1 MPPINIVEN
10 HYLGVKK
17 YKVSDFDKINYYYL
31 GTLGEHKNVVNL
43 CDLFCRKSRPK

>member
-10 HYLGVKK
+10 HYLESKNT
-17 YKVSDFDKINYYYL
+17 VSDFDKINYYYL

-43 CDLFCRKSRPK
+43 CDLLQKSRPK